1 MHGAK
6 RYHVGACRVEIDF
19 GFRPPKP
26 LSRQDSETATTTDLA
41 DRVPS
46 LGYQEASGNE
56 DLIDIL
62 TRIMLY
68 LSKVFDIKNP
78 SFK

>member
-1 MHGAK
+1 MLKIAQISILAK
-6 RYHVGACRVEIDF
+6 VKTFQLQRA
-19 GFRPPKP
+19 
-26 LSRQDSETATTTDLA
+26 LATPQHEG
-41 DRVPS
+41 VPS
-46 LGYQEASGNE
+46 LGYQESSGNE

>member
-1 MHGAK
+1 MILDEVTCRFGLYNGSNGHG
-6 RYHVGACRVEIDF
+6 G
-19 GFRPPKP
+19 GFSSGV
-26 LSRQDSETATTTDLA
+26 LLGSSGFFWCSSG
-41 DRVPS
+41 VPS
-46 LGYQEASGNE
+46 LGYQESSGNE

>member
-1 MHGAK
+1 MGLYQMEMGQLAAWEARDLVPTFPGVFK
-6 RYHVGACRVEIDF
+6 RLMI
-19 GFRPPKP
+19 
-26 LSRQDSETATTTDLA
+26 T
-41 DRVPS
+41 RVPS
-46 LGYQEASGNE
+46 LGYQESSGNE

-68 LSKVFDIKNP
+68 LSKAFDIKNQ

>member
-1 MHGAK
+1 MAQTT
-6 RYHVGACRVEIDF
+6 C
-19 GFRPPKP
+19 
-26 LSRQDSETATTTDLA
+26 SETIQNDAEVLG
-41 DRVPS
+41 VPF
-46 LGYQEASGNE
+46 LGYQEPSGNE

>member
-1 MHGAK
+1 MPLKRPAAFVSNKNMDQAK
-6 RYHVGACRVEIDF
+6 TSSRPRYDAGNRLFCYRLYL
-19 GFRPPKP
+19 R
-26 LSRQDSETATTTDLA
+26 R
-41 DRVPS
+41 
-46 LGYQEASGNE
+46 YQESSGNE